1 MGTHVDVNPVAAT
14 PVGMT
19 VTATVELVEV
29 EGRSLL
35 FRAACHD
42 DAGLIGEGTHRRAII
57 DLAKFLARVEQK
69 AAAVA

>member
-1 MGTHVDVNPVAAT
+1 VNPVAAT
-14 PVGMT
+14 PIGMT
-19 VTATVELVEV
+19 VTATVELVAV

-35 FRAACHD
+35 FRVACHD
-42 DAGLIGEGTHRRAII
+42 EAGLIGEGTLRRAII